1 MTDKAHTTSLR
12 KLKSAIRDAQRH
24 LPARLPSLF
33 MLTDPNRTPDLFG
46 LAHALPEGS
55 GLIYRHFGAPDRYH
69 TATRLS
75 NIAKKQRLKLLIGN
89 DPKLA
94 MKVGAEGVHWSE
106 ARLREAKYWQNRFA
120 LMTCAA
126 HSRQAISRIQTTQI
140 DAAFVS
146 TVFPSNSPSASS
158 PLGVATF
165 RQLCAQS
172 TIPLYALGGVN
183 DQNMR
188 NISRYGGISGIEG
201 IQAAILKTA

>member
-1 MTDKAHTTSLR
+1 
-12 KLKSAIRDAQRH
+12 
-24 LPARLPSLF
+24 

-46 LAHALPEGS
+46 LAQALPVGS
-55 GLIYRHFGAPDRYH
+55 GLIYRHFGAPDRHH

-75 NIAKKQRLKLLIGN
+75 NIAKKRRLKLLIGN

-94 MKVGAEGVHWSE
+94 MKIGATGVHWPE
-106 ARLREAKYWQNRFA
+106 AKIREAKYWQNRFA

-146 TVFPSNSPSASS
+146 AVFPSNSPSASS
-158 PLGVATF
+158 PLGVETF
-165 RQLCAQS
+165 RQLCVQS

-201 IQAAILKTA
+201 IQSVVQK